1 MSESEYGNMVDL
13 TNLDLATVSDLN
25 MMEGDTI
32 ALDYQ
37 DLYDL
42 PALDSAKDS
51 APHSYGQLFNEQD
64 MIGTGDHDEYHN
76 MVGYTAPISV
86 KDDDTSVDVNTAWKE
101 YSDLSKEYT
110 DLSKK
115 IVLENSIESIRNV
128 IEVTDIPPINRHII
142 ERSIDRLQS
151 AIDISEN
158 CRSEVNDVF
167 GTTSSSLDKDYIP
180 HFVRTGFPL
189 TSLPGSE
196 EEKQPSG
203 TKTKVSPL
211 SVDEERVREALGM
224 SSKITTDDSLLYNPS
239 FSKDRERNIQVI
251 HEDSTKV

>member
-1 MSESEYGNMVDL
+1 MSGSEYGNLSDL
-13 TNLDLATVSDLN
+13 TSLDLDTVSDLN

-42 PALDSAKDS
+42 PALDNAKDS
-51 APHSYGQLFNEQD
+51 TPQSYEQLFSDQD
-64 MIGTGDHDEYHN
+64 MMGTGGQEDYHN
-76 MVGYTAPISV
+76 LVGYTVPTSV
-86 KDDDTSVDVNTAWKE
+86 KDSDASLDVSSVLKE

-128 IEVTDIPPINRHII
+128 IEVTDIPLINRHLI
-142 ERSIDRLQS
+142 EQSIDRLQS

-158 CRSEVNDVF
+158 CRSDINDVF
-167 GTTSSSLDKDYIP
+167 DTNSLDKDYTP
-180 HFVRTGFPL
+180 KFVKTGFPL
-189 TSLPGSE
+189 TYLPGSE
-196 EEKQPSG
+196 EKKQLGG

-224 SSKITTDDSLLYNPS
+224 SSKIPADDSLIYNPS
-239 FSKDRERNIQVI
+239 FSTDRERNIQV
-251 HEDSTKV
+251 T